1 MRACTPSR
9 KGAVQVQAV
18 AAEPATTGNQQL
30 APGTGVGFYTGTDGY
45 LYCDSM
51 RVDDI
56 RAQVPESPFYL
67 YRCLFA

>member
-1 MRACTPSR
+1 MRVCTRSSR

-18 AAEPATTGNQQL
+18 AAEPATAGNQQL
-30 APGTGVGFYTGTDGY
+30 APGSGIGFYTGTDGY

-56 RAQVPESPFYL
+56 RSQVPESPFYL
-67 YRCLFA
+67 YRYGA